1 LKPLLIA
8 CAVLACAGSLS
19 ALTAEEV
26 LLRSGETIS
35 GRVTGQDSTVVF
47 LSTAHGTKN
56 IAKLD
61 ILRIQY
67 APFTPA
73 QKAQALEV
81 RRQKEAAQVLEWERI
96 RRLQEGEERKK
107 REEQL
112 AAKIR
117 AEKEAAA
124 QAAADRAA
132 ALRELVEKGK
142 MAKPRDEPISYWDF
156 AWRSMVLPGWG
167 HFYLGRPWFG
177 AIYAVGATSLLSG
190 VYETHRRGRAAERE
204 NHREAQT
211 NFILSAHPGL
221 PGREA
226 RTMYALYANAKAF
239 TVYRHKVHRYN
250 GALAALGTFYAVQL
264 FHITYN
270 GIAWE
275 NGLLIVENGQ
285 SAPASIDGQL
295 VVMPENADPARKNGV
310 ALAGIFTLRF

>member
-1 LKPLLIA
+1 M
-8 CAVLACAGSLS
+8 S
-19 ALTAEEV
+19 ALAAEEV

-35 GRVTGQDSTVVF
+35 GHVTGQSATMVF
-47 LSTAHGTKN
+47 LSTARGTKN
-56 IAKLD
+56 ISKLD

-67 APFTPA
+67 AAFTPA
-73 QKAQALEV
+73 QKALALEV
-81 RRQKEAAQVLEWERI
+81 RRQKEAAQALEWERI
-96 RRLQEGEERKK
+96 RRLKEGEDRKQ

-117 AEKEAAA
+117 AEKDTAA

-142 MAKPRDEPISYWDF
+142 MAKPGDEPISYWDF

-167 HFYLGRPWFG
+167 HFYLDRPWFG

-190 VYETHRRGRAAERE
+190 AYETHRRGRAAERE

-221 PGREA
+221 PGWEA
-226 RTMYALYANAKAF
+226 RTMYGLYANAKAF

-264 FHITYN
+264 FHIIYN

-275 NGLLIVENGQ
+275 KGLLIVENGQ
-285 SAPASIDGQL
+285 SAPASIDGRV
-295 VVMPENADPARKNGV
+295 VVMPESADPGRRNGV

>member
-1 LKPLLIA
+1 LKPLLVA

-124 QAAADRAA
+124 QAAADRAGCST
-132 ALRELVEKGK
+132 RTGGK
-142 MAKPRDEPISYWDF
+142 RQDGEAPWTNPSHTGT
-156 AWRSMVLPGWG
+156 LPGV
-167 HFYLGRPWFG
+167 RWFCL
-177 AIYAVGATSLLSG
+177 VGATSIWA
-190 VYETHRRGRAAERE
+190 V
-204 NHREAQT
+204 
-211 NFILSAHPGL
+211 PGL
-221 PGREA
+221 EQFTPWAPRPSSLAYMKRTDEDVPRNGKIIERHRPISSSQPTPDYPAGKQGPCTHFMRTQKRSPYTGTKCTVTMARWLRWAPSTPCSSFTSHTMALHGR
-226 RTMYALYANAKAF
+226 TDF
-239 TVYRHKVHRYN
+239 
-250 GALAALGTFYAVQL
+250 
-264 FHITYN
+264 
-270 GIAWE
+270 
-275 NGLLIVENGQ
+275 
-285 SAPASIDGQL
+285 
-295 VVMPENADPARKNGV
+295 
-310 ALAGIFTLRF
+310 